1 MRISLNSIFRL
12 VAVVFLSLG
21 VVSMRVAQADEGR
34 IIGLPTGASLF
45 VEMRGAGHPILM
57 LHGGLGLDHRYF
69 QPWLDPLQGSSEL
82 VYPDL
87 RGNGLSTAG
96 ADSDF
101 TLDHMVDDL
110 DALRTALKIKQWDVL
125 GHSYGGFLAQ
135 AYALKYP
142 DAVSHLVLVDTS
154 PAPRLIPRPES
165 PQLLAPGMTPQIAA
179 ALKTMG
185 AIGGATRPEGG
196 DAELKEAWHTV
207 MPVYFHDFPT
217 ELLIA
222 TDQTVFR
229 EHAFVLGTGLVAGF
243 DTRAALPSIA
253 VPTMVA
259 VGKWDAILPVSH
271 SEVLHKAIPG
281 AELVVFDRSG
291 HFPFIEERD
300 RFLEVIRSFLGR

>member
-1 MRISLNSIFRL
+1 MNSLCRL
-12 VAVVFLSLG
+12 AVVACLSLG
-21 VVSMRVAQADEGR
+21 LVWMRVARAEEGR
-34 IIGLPTGASLF
+34 TIGLPTGAGLF
-45 VEMRGAGHPILM
+45 VTMQGAGRPLLV
-57 LHGGLGLDHRYF
+57 LHGGLGLDHTYF
-69 QPWLDPLQGSSEL
+69 QPWLDPLQGSFQL

-87 RGNGLSTAG
+87 RGNGLSAVG
-96 ADSDF
+96 ADTDF
-101 TLDHMVDDL
+101 TLDHMIDDL
-110 DALRTALKIKQWDVL
+110 DALRTALNVRQWDVL

-165 PQLLAPGMTPQIAA
+165 PQLLAPAMTPQIAA

-185 AIGGATRPEGG
+185 TIGGGMRPEGG

-222 TDQTVFR
+222 TDRTVFR
-229 EHAFVLGTGLVAGF
+229 EHAFVLGAGLAAGF
-243 DTRAALPSIA
+243 DTRAALPSLV

-271 SEVLHKAIPG
+271 SEALHKAIPG

-300 RFLEVIRSFLGR
+300 RFLEVVRSFLGR